1 MKWMD
6 RVWALLV
13 LAAAAV
19 LGALLCGHIVN
30 AKQAQTALLLVATTA
45 LLVLAGTLVWIGKQL
60 QDILRRLKE
69 QEYTSLLPNE
79 EKKQGATVLSAA
91 MGCGDEPSRYGQR
104 E

>member
-19 LGALLCGHIVN
+19 LGALLCGHIVD

-45 LLVLAGTLVWIGKQL
+45 LLVLAGTLAWIEKQL
-60 QDILRRLKE
+60 RIKRQRLVFFFVGQQSGIFLFLQPPKNKTRRCRFIR
-69 QEYTSLLPNE
+69 S
-79 EKKQGATVLSAA
+79 
-91 MGCGDEPSRYGQR
+91 CGMR
-104 E
+104 